1 VQPTG
6 LTFEGTD
13 DSMNHSDA
21 ISATTVS
28 NKSKRVWITGA
39 NGMVGRN
46 LREHAR
52 AADWDIVAP
61 SRRELDLADLCA
73 VTQFARSQ
81 RIDLVIHAAGQ
92 VGGIQANMADPVGFL
107 VNNLDMGRNVIMA
120 AFEAEVPAL
129 INLSSS
135 CMYPRGRDHALRES
149 DMMTGELEPTNEGYA
164 LAKIVSTRL
173 CDYIARTRPDLA
185 YRTIVPCNLYGR
197 HDKFDPAASHLV
209 PAIIAKVSHAT
220 RTGDGEVEIWGDG
233 SARREFM
240 YAADL
245 ADAVWRAAA
254 NPSTMPQVMNIGIGK
269 DHSILEYYEAVAEVL
284 GWQGRFRFDLSRP
297 VGMQRKLSDV
307 SLQREWGWVPPT
319 ALRDGIAATVKFYQQ
334 QA

>member
-1 VQPTG
+1 MNDSDAARSMGT
-6 LTFEGTD
+6 GTD
-13 DSMNHSDA
+13 RR
-21 ISATTVS
+21 
-28 NKSKRVWITGA
+28 RVWITGG

-46 LREHAR
+46 LREHAK
-52 AADWDIVAP
+52 AIDWDIAAP
-61 SRRELDLADLCA
+61 SRRELDLADRAA
-73 VTQFARSQ
+73 VAAFAHAGRF
-81 RIDLVIHAAGQ
+81 DLVIHAAGQ

-149 DMMTGELEPTNEGYA
+149 DIMTGELEPTNEGYA

-185 YRTIVPCNLYGR
+185 YRTIIPCNLYGR

-209 PAIIAKVSHAT
+209 PAIIAKVSDAV
-220 RTGDGEVEIWGDG
+220 RTGESEVEIWGDG

-245 ADAVWRAAA
+245 ADAIWRAADEPA
-254 NPSTMPQVMNIGIGK
+254 ALPQLMNVGIGD
-269 DHSILEYYEAVAEVL
+269 DHSILDYYEAVAAAL
-284 GWQGRFRFDLSRP
+284 DWQGRFRFDLTRP

-307 SLQREWGWVPPT
+307 GRQRDWGWTPPT
-319 ALRDGIAATVKFYQQ
+319 SLRDGITATIQFYQQ

>member
-1 VQPTG
+1 
-6 LTFEGTD
+6 
-13 DSMNHSDA
+13 MNDSDA
-21 ISATTVS
+21 AIDKGTGTGRR
-28 NKSKRVWITGA
+28 RVWITGG

-61 SRRELDLADLCA
+61 TRRDLNLADRAA
-73 VTQFARSQ
+73 VIDFARAG
-81 RIDLVIHAAGQ
+81 RFDLVIHAAGQ

-149 DMMTGELEPTNEGYA
+149 DIMTGELEPTNEGYA

-185 YRTIVPCNLYGR
+185 YRTIIPCNLYGR

-209 PAIIAKVSHAT
+209 PAIIAKVSDAV

-245 ADAVWRAAA
+245 ADAIWRAADDPA
-254 NPSTMPQVMNIGIGK
+254 ALPQLMNVGIGD
-269 DHSILEYYEAVAEVL
+269 DHSILDYYEAVAAAL
-284 GWQGRFRFDLSRP
+284 GWKGRFRFDLTRP

-307 SLQREWGWVPPT
+307 GRQRDWGWSPPT
-319 ALRDGIAATVKFYQQ
+319 SLRDGIAATIHFYQQ

>member
-1 VQPTG
+1 
-6 LTFEGTD
+6 
-13 DSMNHSDA
+13 MNHSEA
-21 ISATTVS
+21 IAGREVGGHRR
-28 NKSKRVWITGA
+28 RVWITGG

-46 LREHAR
+46 LREHTR

-61 SRRELDLADLCA
+61 TRQELDLADHAA
-73 VTQFARSQ
+73 VVEFVRTGRF
-81 RIDLVIHAAGQ
+81 DLVIHAAGK

-107 VNNLDMGRNVIMA
+107 VNNLDIGRNVIMA
-120 AFEAEVPAL
+120 AFEAEVPAF

-149 DMMTGELEPTNEGYA
+149 DIMTGELEPTNEGYA

-185 YRTIVPCNLYGR
+185 YRTVIPCNLYGR

-209 PAIIAKVSHAT
+209 PAIIAKISNAVK
-220 RTGDGEVEIWGDG
+220 TGDGEVEIWGDG

-245 ADAVWRAAA
+245 ADAIWRAADVPA
-254 NPSTMPQVMNIGIGK
+254 ALPQLMNVGIGD
-269 DHSILEYYEAVAEVL
+269 DHSILDYYEAVAAAL
-284 GWQGRFRFDLSRP
+284 DWQGRFRFDLTRP
-297 VGMQRKLSDV
+297 VGMQRKLSDIN
-307 SLQREWGWVPPT
+307 LQRAWGWTPST
-319 ALRDGIAATVKFYQQ
+319 TLRDGIAATIQFYQQ

>member
-1 VQPTG
+1 MNDSAATAGP
-6 LTFEGTD
+6 GTPRR
-13 DSMNHSDA
+13 
-21 ISATTVS
+21 
-28 NKSKRVWITGA
+28 RVWVTGG

-46 LREHAR
+46 LREHPR

-61 SRRELDLADLCA
+61 SRQELDLGDRAA
-73 VTQFARSQ
+73 VAAFARDGQ
-81 RIDLVIHAAGQ
+81 FDLVIHAAGQ

-107 VNNLDMGRNVIMA
+107 INNLDIGRNVIMA
-120 AFEAEVPAL
+120 AFEADVPAL

-149 DMMTGELEPTNEGYA
+149 DIMTGELEPTNEGYA
-164 LAKIVSTRL
+164 LAKIVATRL
-173 CDYIARTRPDLA
+173 CDYIARTRPDLV
-185 YRTIVPCNLYGR
+185 YRTIIPCNLYGR

-209 PAIIAKVSHAT
+209 PAIIAKVSDAI

-245 ADAVWRAAA
+245 ADAIWWAADDPA
-254 NPSTMPQVMNIGIGK
+254 ALPQLMNIGIGD
-269 DHSILEYYEAVAEVL
+269 DHSILDYYEAVAAAL
-284 GWQGRFRFDLSRP
+284 NWTGKFRFDLTRP

-307 SLQREWGWVPPT
+307 GLQRAWGWSPPT
-319 ALRDGIAATVKFYQQ
+319 TLRDGIAATIQFYQQ

>member
-1 VQPTG
+1 MN
-6 LTFEGTD
+6 
-13 DSMNHSDA
+13 DSDTA
-21 ISATTVS
+21 IVNGRNSS
-28 NKSKRVWITGA
+28 RRRVWITGG

-52 AADWDIVAP
+52 AADWDIVTP
-61 SRRELDLADLCA
+61 SRRDLDLANRAA
-73 VTQFARSQ
+73 VSAFARAGGF
-81 RIDLVIHAAGQ
+81 DLVIHAAGQ

-107 VNNLDMGRNVIMA
+107 VNNIDMGRNVIMA
-120 AFEAEVPAL
+120 AFEAEIPAL

-149 DMMTGELEPTNEGYA
+149 DIMTGELEPTNEGYA
-164 LAKIVSTRL
+164 LAKIVSTRM
-173 CDYIARTRPDLA
+173 CDYIVRTRPDLA
-185 YRTIVPCNLYGR
+185 YRTIIPCNLYGR

-209 PAIIAKVSHAT
+209 PAIIAKVSTAMQ
-220 RTGDGEVEIWGDG
+220 TGDKEVEIWGDG

-245 ADAVWRAAA
+245 ADAIWRGA
-254 NPSTMPQVMNIGIGK
+254 NDPATLPQLMNVGIGD
-269 DHSILEYYEAVAEVL
+269 DHSILDYYEAVATAL
-284 GWQGRFRFDLSRP
+284 GWQGRFRFDLTRP

-307 SLQREWGWVPPT
+307 GLQRDWGWVPPT
-319 ALRDGIAATVKFYQQ
+319 SLHDGIAATIQFYQQ